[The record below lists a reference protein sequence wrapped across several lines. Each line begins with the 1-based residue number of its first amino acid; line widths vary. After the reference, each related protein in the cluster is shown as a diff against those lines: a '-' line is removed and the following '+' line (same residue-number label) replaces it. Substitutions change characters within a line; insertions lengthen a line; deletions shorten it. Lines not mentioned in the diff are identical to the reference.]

1 MRDERYDAEEENDED
16 DSREVVPINFVD
28 EAECFFKCRSCP
40 LSYPFDYNLMDHKD
54 KVHKQDNKSKYMCK
68 KCKKAFASFN
78 ALSHHVALNFF
89 LNNVVN
95 VFKQHCI

>member
-1 MRDERYDAEEENDED
+1 MRMILGRSFQSMLWMKLN
-16 DSREVVPINFVD
+16 V
-28 EAECFFKCRSCP
+28 FFKCRTCP

-78 ALSHHVALNFF
+78 ALSHHVALKHFSD
-89 LNNVVN
+89 
-95 VFKQHCI
+95 